1 MGYEVGCEVEC
12 EVEREVGREAGLS
25 RECLLRL
32 LQLASPALPVG
43 AYSYSEGLETLVTL
57 GQLPD
62 AASLQHWIE
71 QELAAGAMRLE
82 AAAMARV
89 YEAAIAPDFAALGY
103 WNQWL
108 SALREAEELRLQSW
122 QMGRSL
128 YRLLLELDPDLR
140 PLLEACGDFGDVAAN
155 ATESMAANSAANDAT
170 NSTANSAVNRSVNT
184 STNGSANL
192 AVHVTVNFSAVYAI
206 AAAHWQIDLRSA
218 ILSYLHSWASNLVNA
233 GVKLIPLGQTG
244 GQRLLLSLAPAIA
257 QTTDAA
263 IALSPDEFGA
273 CGWGQ
278 AIACMAHET
287 LYTRLFRS

>member
-1 MGYEVGCEVEC
+1 MV
-12 EVEREVGREAGLS
+12 RETGLS
-25 RECLLRL
+25 GARLLRL

-71 QELAAGAMRLE
+71 QELAVGAMRLE

-89 YEAAIAPDFAALGY
+89 YEAAIAPDLPALRY

-128 YRLLLELDPDLR
+128 YRLLLELNPDLG
-140 PLLEACGDFGDVAAN
+140 PLLEACG
-155 ATESMAANSAANDAT
+155 ESSNF
-170 NSTANSAVNRSVNT
+170 AV
-184 STNGSANL
+184 
-192 AVHVTVNFSAVYAI
+192 VYAI
-206 AAAHWQIDLRSA
+206 AAAHWQIDPRSTL
-218 ILSYLHSWASNLVNA
+218 LSYLHSWASNLVNA
-233 GVKLIPLGQTG
+233 GVKLIPLGQTA
-244 GQRLLLSLAPAIA
+244 GQRLLLDLGPAIA
-257 QTTDAA
+257 QATDEA
-263 IALSPDEFGA
+263 IALPPEEFGA
-273 CGWGQ
+273 CSWGA